1 LPAAFEGKIN
11 ITARIVNPRDSI
23 GINDTV
29 RIQLESLDT
38 ILYNG
43 NKVKVSYGN
52 SDRATCPLH
61 LFRLDKSYAG
71 SQGPA
76 LGSTIY
82 TTVGSLDASKHTL
95 TFQNNGNSLKGE
107 YVIIPKVPGVYFLD
121 QQLPG
126 ELSANNGQY
135 KLDTYWNYGSIN
147 RNHQMLIDSAGA
159 TSGMALFLQDRVNNA
174 LEVYGFKVN

>member
-1 LPAAFEGKIN
+1 MPWIN
-11 ITARIVNPRDSI
+11 INAQIINPRDSI

-29 RIQLESLDT
+29 RIQFESLDT

-43 NKVKVSYGN
+43 NKVKVSY
-52 SDRATCPLH
+52 SSTDRATCPLH
-61 LFRLDKSYAG
+61 LFRLNKSYAG

-76 LGSTIY
+76 TSSIIY
-82 TTVGSLDASKHTL
+82 TMVGILDASKHTL
-95 TFQNNGNSLKGE
+95 TFQNNGSSLKGE

-135 KLDTYWNYGSIN
+135 KLDTYWNYGNIN
-147 RNHQMLIDSAGA
+147 RNHQMLIDSAGSN
-159 TSGMALFLQDRVNNA
+159 SGMALFLQTRINSG
-174 LEVYGFKVN
+174 LEVYGFSVK